1 MVSSMG
7 LAAQT
12 ATTDSTTAATVVNT
26 LSDRRSQVS
35 GVSLDEEM
43 TNLVKFQH
51 AYAAAGRA
59 MSTMN
64 DMLDSLDQHGAVSMT
79 VRFTNDILSPQT
91 LFDLGN
97 ITTP

>member
-1 MVSSMG
+1 MLGGKTFDDYYAGMVSSMG

-12 ATTDSTTAATVVNT
+12 ATTRLDERGDRREHAVPTAAA
-26 LSDRRSQVS
+26 RCS

-43 TNLVKFQH
+43 TNLLKFQH

-64 DMLDSLDQHGAVSMT
+64 DMLD
-79 VRFTNDILSPQT
+79 T
-91 LFDLGN
+91 LVN
-97 ITTP
+97 MVH